1 MIGRKQIFL
10 SQSAQ
15 RNRQETMTNLFF
27 LPYFDNKGR
36 VKGTRLV
43 LRENNEKGK
52 SMVVTDVGEQP

>member
-1 MIGRKQIFL
+1 
-10 SQSAQ
+10 
-15 RNRQETMTNLFF
+15 MTNLFF

>member
-27 LPYFDNKGR
+27 LPYFDNKGK
-36 VKGTRLV
+36 VKGTRMV
-43 LRENNEKGK
+43 LREGHDKSK
-52 SMVVTDVGEQP
+52 SMVVADVGE

>member
-43 LRENNEKGK
+43 LRENNDNGK
-52 SMVVTDVGEQP
+52 SMVVTDVGE